1 MVEPHNS
8 NFRVITTNSLGVR
21 IFRKLRYIFFETFC
35 LFLFQS
41 CSYYLSNAVPLK
53 LVFKN
58 VNEKAGPVYAMF
70 KAGDDLRQD
79 MMTMQIIRM
88 MDRLW
93 LKEGLDL
100 KMITFSCL
108 PTGPK
113 RGTFVISFKFN
124 SISWQN
130 IIAMFEDPAV
140 FGPCPPRLENRS
152 AAWCFCCRAT
162 RAWCQKFSAGLELA
176 V

>member
-1 MVEPHNS
+1 M
-8 NFRVITTNSLGVR
+8 
-21 IFRKLRYIFFETFC
+21 
-35 LFLFQS
+35 
-41 CSYYLSNAVPLK
+41 SNAVPLK

-79 MMTMQIIRM
+79 MMTMQIIRI

-113 RGTFVISFKFN
+113 RGIRRRDKVRI
-124 SISWQN
+124 
-130 IIAMFEDPAV
+130 
-140 FGPCPPRLENRS
+140 
-152 AAWCFCCRAT
+152 
-162 RAWCQKFSAGLELA
+162 
-176 V
+176 

>member
-1 MVEPHNS
+1 M
-8 NFRVITTNSLGVR
+8 FRKEADEQAL
-21 IFRKLRYIFFETFC
+21 IFRSKGNTSFC
-35 LFLFQS
+35 FQS
-41 CSYYLSNAVPLK
+41 CSYYMSNAVPLK
-53 LVFKN
+53 LVFRN

-79 MMTMQIIRM
+79 MMTMQIIRI

-113 RGTFVISFKFN
+113 RGRPNVKYGPMFKGFDYQCK
-124 SISWQN
+124 ITKPYGILWHK
-130 IIAMFEDPAV
+130 EV
-140 FGPCPPRLENRS
+140 
-152 AAWCFCCRAT
+152 
-162 RAWCQKFSAGLELA
+162 
-176 V
+176 